1 MKIVADQ
8 QIPHAAQAFSAF
20 AEVTLC
26 NGREITAEK
35 IQHADVLLLRSVTV
49 VDANLL
55 EHSQVKF
62 VASATSGL
70 NHIDLDYLQGNDIG
84 FAHARGSNARSVAEF
99 VLSSLF
105 VLADQN
111 DFKFKDKTVGVI
123 GCGEVG
129 SRVIALLETMGVKT
143 IMNDPP
149 LKDALGK
156 DDPGKYD
163 HGKDESSDGQYRD
176 IKEIFSADIITL
188 HVPLTSNGP
197 YPTHNLLDMEFLS
210 QLNDDVILINT
221 ARGGV
226 INEVALKNH
235 LACHKNMKVVLDV
248 WEDEPNIDLDLLTQ
262 SDIGTPHIA
271 GYSADGKI
279 RATEMIFE
287 SICEFFKLD
296 HKWNP
301 DFELPVTNSLEL
313 PLGSELNDQDAIQMA
328 ILASYDVRGDS
339 ASLRQ
344 LSGISAEQR
353 GQYFDELRKNYPVR
367 REFPATVFHL
377 PEGRKTLA
385 GKLKQLGFNVKT
397 FS

>member
-1 MKIVADQ
+1 MKIIADQ
-8 QIPHAAQAFSAF
+8 QIPKVAQAFSEF

-26 NGREITAEK
+26 NGREITTEK
-35 IQHADVLLLRSVTV
+35 IHDADVLLVRSITAVNA
-49 VDANLL
+49 DLL
-55 EHSQVKF
+55 EGCQVKF

-70 NHIDLDYLQGNDIG
+70 DHIDLDYLHEYNIG
-84 FAHARGSNARSVAEF
+84 FAHARGSNARSVAEY

-105 VLADQN
+105 VLADQDN
-111 DFKFKDKTVGVI
+111 FKFKDKIVGVI

-129 SRVIALLETMGVKT
+129 SRVVELLETLGVKT

-156 DDPGKYD
+156 DA
-163 HGKDESSDGQYRD
+163 HGKNESGDGQYRE
-176 IKEIFSADIITL
+176 IEEIFSADIITL
-188 HVPLTSNGP
+188 HVPLTSDGP
-197 YPTHNLLDMEFLS
+197 YPTQNLLDMEFLS

-226 INEVALKNH
+226 INEAALKNH
-235 LACHKNMKVVLDV
+235 LESHEDMKVVLDV
-248 WEDEPNIDLDLLTQ
+248 WEDEPDIDIDLLTQ

-279 RATEMIFE
+279 HAIEMIFA

-296 HKWNP
+296 YTWNP
-301 DFELPVTNSLEL
+301 VLDLPAANSLEL
-313 PLGSELNDQDAIQMA
+313 PLGSELDDQDAIQMA
-328 ILASYDVRGDS
+328 ILASYDVRSDS

-344 LSGISAEQR
+344 LPELSIEQQA
-353 GQYFDELRKNYPVR
+353 QYFDELRKNYPVR
-367 REFPATVFHL
+367 REFPATVFRL
-377 PEGRKTLA
+377 PDSRKKLA
-385 GKLKQLGFNVKT
+385 GKLQQLGFNVKI

>member
-1 MKIVADQ
+1 MKIIADQ
-8 QIPHAAQAFSAF
+8 QIPHVAQAFSAF

-35 IQHADVLLLRSVTV
+35 IQQADVLLLRSVTV

-55 EHSQVKF
+55 EGSQVKF
-62 VASATSGL
+62 VASATSGV
-70 NHIDLDYLQGNDIG
+70 NHIDLDYLQQNNIG
-84 FAHARGSNARSVAEF
+84 FTHARGSNARSVAEY

-111 DFKFKDKTVGVI
+111 DFKFKGKTAGVI

-129 SRVIALLETMGVKT
+129 SRVVELFEAMGVKT

-149 LKDALGK
+149 LKDESG
-156 DDPGKYD
+156 
-163 HGKDESSDGQYRD
+163 DEQYRD
-176 IKEIFSADIITL
+176 IKEVFSADIITL
-188 HVPLTSNGP
+188 HVPLTSDGP
-197 YPTHNLLDMEFLS
+197 YPTQDLLDMEFLN

-226 INEVALKNH
+226 INETALKNH
-235 LACHKNMKVVLDV
+235 LACHKDMKVVLDV
-248 WEDEPNIDLDLLTQ
+248 WEDEPDIDIDLLTQ

-279 RATEMIFE
+279 HATEMIFE

-296 HKWNP
+296 YKWDP
-301 DFELPVTNSLEL
+301 VFELPAANSLEL
-313 PLGSELNDQDAIQMA
+313 PLGSELDDQDVIQMA

-344 LSGISAEQR
+344 LSGISVEQR

-377 PEGRKTLA
+377 PEARETLA
-385 GKLKQLGFNVKT
+385 GKLEQLGFKVKT
-397 FS
+397 AL

>member
-1 MKIVADQ
+1 MKIIADQ
-8 QIPHAAQAFSAF
+8 QIPHVAQAFSAF

-35 IQHADVLLLRSVTV
+35 IHDADVLLLRSVTV

-55 EHSQVKF
+55 EDSRVKF

-70 NHIDLDYLQGNDIG
+70 DHIDLDYLQANDIG
-84 FAHARGSNARSVAEF
+84 FAHARGSNARSVAEY

-111 DFKFKDKTVGVI
+111 DFEFKDKTVGII

-129 SRVIALLETMGVKT
+129 SRVAELLEILGVKT

-149 LKDALGK
+149 LKDAQGK
-156 DDPGKYD
+156 VV
-163 HGKDESSDGQYRD
+163 HGQDERGDGNYRD
-176 IKEIFSADIITL
+176 IQEIFSADIITL
-188 HVPLTSNGP
+188 HVPLTSDGA
-197 YPTHNLLDMEFLS
+197 YPTQNLLDMEFLS

-226 INEVALKNH
+226 INEAALKNH
-235 LACHKNMKVVLDV
+235 LACHKDMKVVLDV
-248 WEDEPNIDLDLLTQ
+248 WEDEPDIDIDLLTQ

-271 GYSADGKI
+271 GYSTDGKI
-279 RATEMIFE
+279 HATEMIFD
-287 SICEFFKLD
+287 SICEFFNLD
-296 HKWNP
+296 YKWYLV
-301 DFELPVTNSLEL
+301 FELPVANSLEL
-313 PLGSELNDQDAIQMA
+313 PLGSELIDQDAIQMA

-344 LSGISAEQR
+344 LPGISVEQR

-367 REFPATVFHL
+367 SEFPATVFRL
-377 PEGRKTLA
+377 PEDRKTLA

>member
-8 QIPHAAQAFSAF
+8 QISHVAQAFSAF

-26 NGREITAEK
+26 KGREITAEK

-55 EHSQVKF
+55 EGSQVKF
-62 VASATSGL
+62 VASATSGV
-70 NHIDLDYLQGNDIG
+70 NHIDLDYLQKNNIG
-84 FAHARGSNARSVAEF
+84 FAHARGSNARSVAEY

-111 DFKFKDKTVGVI
+111 DFKFKGKTAGVI

-129 SRVIALLETMGVKT
+129 SRVVELFETMGVKT

-149 LKDALGK
+149 LKDAQGK
-156 DDPGKYD
+156 DV
-163 HGKDESSDGQYRD
+163 HGQDESGDEQYRD
-176 IKEIFSADIITL
+176 IHELFSADIITL
-188 HVPLTSNGP
+188 HVPLTSDGP
-197 YPTHNLLDMEFLS
+197 YPTQDLLGMEFLN

-226 INEVALKNH
+226 INETALKNH
-235 LACHKNMKVVLDV
+235 LACHKDMKVVLDV
-248 WEDEPNIDLDLLTQ
+248 WEDEPDIDIDLLTQ

-279 RATEMIFE
+279 HATEMIFE

-296 HKWNP
+296 YKWDP
-301 DFELPVTNSLEL
+301 VIELPAANSLEL
-313 PLGSELNDQDAIQMA
+313 PLGSELDDQDAIQMA

-344 LSGISAEQR
+344 LSGISTEQR

-367 REFPATVFHL
+367 GEFPATVVHL

-385 GKLKQLGFNVKT
+385 GKLKQLGFKVKI